1 MSCSRV
7 SVCRTVDKS
16 RHTLIS
22 LRVSVCPKIADTRKD
37 TGPDF
42 LRVSVCPVCPPI
54 GGGAARHTRRHLPP
68 WGLSIGGIRRP
79 TVVAGGVS

>member
-1 MSCSRV
+1 MSRSRV

-37 TGPDF
+37 TRPDL

-68 WGLSIGGIRRP
+68 WGLPIGGTRHLMA
-79 TVVAGGVS
+79 VAGGAS